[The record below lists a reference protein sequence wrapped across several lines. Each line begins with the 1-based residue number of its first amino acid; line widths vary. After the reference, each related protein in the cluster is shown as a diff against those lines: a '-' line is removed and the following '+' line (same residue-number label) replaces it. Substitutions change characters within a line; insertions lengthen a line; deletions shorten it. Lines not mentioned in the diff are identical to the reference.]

1 MANGTGPG
9 RNQPVQHRADLDTR
23 DFILSAERALYI
35 QGTYLEDGGRSIDLE
50 PNTLLAKRASSQ
62 KWRAFVNEAAT
73 NGEAIPAGIY
83 AGPTILA
90 ADIVA
95 GDVDNLAILIA
106 AFPVEFDEDMLIIEN
121 AKTLET
127 VITVGTTDLRVVR
140 DYLRNLGLIPRL
152 TTQASGGQN

>member
-1 MANGTGPG
+1 MATGSG
-9 RNQPVQHRADLDTR
+9 RYQPVQHRTDLDTR

-35 QGTYLEDGGRSIDLE
+35 QGTYLEDGARSIDLE
-50 PNTLLAKRASSQ
+50 PNTLLAKRATSQ

-83 AGPTILA
+83 TGPPILA

-95 GDVDNLAILIA
+95 GDVENLPILIA
-106 AFPVEFDEDMLIIEN
+106 GFPVELDEEMLIIEN

-127 VITVGTTDLRVVR
+127 VIGTGTIWVRIVR

-152 TTQASGGQN
+152 TTQSSGGQN